1 VRARARVRGAC
12 VLVLLTSSKFWA
24 WGLSGAARPT
34 VLMALG
40 TYVYPETPP
49 PYDVQFGAWVFCV
62 VCFGIAYS
70 EQLFVGGD
78 H

>member
-1 VRARARVRGAC
+1 VSA
-12 VLVLLTSSKFWA
+12 LW
-24 WGLSGAARPT
+24 PT

-40 TYVYPETPP
+40 TYVCPETPP

-70 EQLFVGGD
+70 EQLFVSGD